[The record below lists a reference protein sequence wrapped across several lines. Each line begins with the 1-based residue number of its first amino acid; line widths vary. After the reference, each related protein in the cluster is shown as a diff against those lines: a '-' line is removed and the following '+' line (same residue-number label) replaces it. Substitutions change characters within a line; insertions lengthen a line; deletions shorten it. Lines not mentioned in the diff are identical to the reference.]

1 MKKKMIKDFTRTS
14 GIPQQLKRHGDDLS
28 DLRVI
33 FLLKV
38 GQHFPELKH
47 FLGAYRKSNSLQFE
61 RTELAFHPLISI
73 MNACMVAN

>member
-1 MKKKMIKDFTRTS
+1 MINDFTRTS

-38 GQHFPELKH
+38 GQNFPELKH
-47 FLGAYRKSNSLQFE
+47 FLGAYRKSSSLQFE

-73 MNACMVAN
+73 VNACMMAN

>member
-1 MKKKMIKDFTRTS
+1 MKKKIIYFKKTS

-28 DLRVI
+28 DIRVI

-47 FLGAYRKSNSLQFE
+47 FLGAYRKSNSLQFK

-73 MNACMVAN
+73 MNACMMAN